1 MIKQF
6 IIVVLAFFLFS
17 FESKKDDKYARYV
30 NPLIGTDFQKNSKGD
45 KAPSEH
51 KGQTMPAVGIPNGM
65 TNWVPQTV
73 AGEKKCNSPYYYY
86 HKEIQGFRASHWL
99 NGSCTQDYGSVTI
112 MPVSG
117 ALEIDPKK
125 RASEF
130 SHDKEIATPYHYS
143 VSLDS
148 YDIRADITGLS
159 RSGMMRFNF
168 QKEEDHY
175 IIVEPNSDEGEGFIN
190 IDVEK
195 KEISGYNPAHRIYQG
210 WGEPAGFSGY
220 FVVRFND
227 PIVEFGTW
235 NGTVTSLKGTSAT
248 GKRTNV
254 GAWIKLS
261 AKSPKC
267 VSLKVGTSF
276 TSIEN
281 ARLNLETEIGNKS
294 FEKVRKES
302 RDKWNKALGQIKVES
317 QDSAKLIKF
326 YSALYCS
333 RLMPRVFSDVDGS
346 YPGFSEQYITHKAK
360 EFTYYCDFSVWDTY
374 RALHPLLTILQPK
387 MNGDMVRSY
396 IVKGQTG
403 GWLPIFPMWN
413 NYTAAMVGDHGLSI
427 IGDAIMKD
435 IPGFDYEE
443 AYQLM
448 RKNAF
453 MMNPDRQS
461 YVDGKGRRG
470 MESYLKYG
478 YIPLEDKVSDA
489 FHKREQVS
497 RTLEY
502 SYDDYVL
509 SQVAKKM
516 GKAADYEVLKG
527 RAENYKHVID
537 PETGFARGRY
547 ADGKWIENFDPYKPA
562 SFICEGTPFHY
573 TWYVPQDVEGLRSI
587 LGKDRFSQ
595 RLNEFFEGDH
605 YWHGN
610 EPGHHIP
617 YLFAMSG
624 EAWKTQKWVHKIIDR
639 EYFITPDGLSGND
652 DAGQMSSWLVFSMMG
667 FYPVC
672 PGSSQYILGSP
683 SFEKTT
689 ITLEKGKQFC
699 IEAIGLTDEAI
710 YIQSIELNG
719 KPYHNYYITHD
730 DIMKGGKLTLIM
742 GDTPQRQ

>member
-17 FESKKDDKYARYV
+17 FESKKDDKYVRYV

-117 ALEIDPKK
+117 TLEIDPKK

-235 NGTVTSLKGTSAT
+235 NGMVTSLKGTSAT

-294 FEKVRKES
+294 LEKVRKES

-387 MNGDMVRSY
+387 MSGDMVRSY

-587 LGKDRFSQ
+587 LGKDRFNQ